1 MSTKSQKRELRGETQ
16 HQSFNLG
23 LIPVLFTSSYAC
35 GRVSNRKSESMQNQS
50 TSVFSS
56 RSTLSKIET
65 TPQISKALEKVRD
78 NAILI
83 ISASAKNSYVT
94 KPMRVVAE
102 ALTER

>member
-1 MSTKSQKRELRGETQ
+1 M
-16 HQSFNLG
+16 
-23 LIPVLFTSSYAC
+23 YMY
-35 GRVSNRKSESMQNQS
+35 RVSNRKSESIQNQS

-56 RSTLSKIET
+56 RSTLGKIET
-65 TPQISKALEKVRD
+65 TPQIGEALEKVRD

-83 ISASAKNSYVT
+83 ISASTKNSYVT